1 MVTADTVD
9 VRDSADG
16 CCPVVLGPDRP
27 CAAEATRT
35 FPPTRKLHNPASCG
49 VFFTPLTLCV
59 RSQRVTARR
68 GDVMA
73 RPRAVAGPTIASL
86 GVFAVQSAQIQ
97 DNKPEEARCAVS
109 RVLLL
114 FWSELLP

>member
-49 VFFTPLTLCV
+49 VFFIPLTLCV

-73 RPRAVAGPTIASL
+73 RPRPARRPHHSFIGGIRGTIGP
-86 GVFAVQSAQIQ
+86 
-97 DNKPEEARCAVS
+97 NPR
-109 RVLLL
+109 
-114 FWSELLP
+114 